1 MQGRGPRGSTS
12 CNKTLAT
19 LSEPIFF
26 SIFCTGE
33 IFRLSPMLFNLTP
46 HFTKAFY
53 DRFTA

>member
-19 LSEPIFF
+19 LSEPIF
-26 SIFCTGE
+26 FCTGE